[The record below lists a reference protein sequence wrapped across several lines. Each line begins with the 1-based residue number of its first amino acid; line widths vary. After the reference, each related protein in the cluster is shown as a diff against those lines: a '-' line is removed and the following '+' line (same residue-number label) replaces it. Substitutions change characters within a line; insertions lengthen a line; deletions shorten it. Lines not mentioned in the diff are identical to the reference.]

1 MIITTHGPFFEP
13 GAREESMTMLAGQS
27 SGEVGQ
33 QALAD
38 VHGNLNAFI
47 RHPTPYYETQ
57 VALGRSGA
65 FAVVG
70 DHGVIYGP
78 WLEGTSKRN
87 ATTRFKGYASFRKA
101 TQSTNAKVPQ
111 LVEPHVRAAV
121 ARLS

>member
-1 MIITTHGPFFEP
+1 MFNAPE
-13 GAREESMTMLAGQS
+13 REEIMRDLARDS

-38 VHGNLNAFI
+38 VHGNLNTYI

-57 VALGRSGA
+57 VTL
-65 FAVVG
+65 
-70 DHGVIYGP
+70 DHGGNDAIVHDRGVIYGP
-78 WLEGTSKRN
+78 WLEGTGKRN

-101 TQSTNAKVPQ
+101 TQSTEAKVPQ

-121 ARLS
+121 QRLS